1 MGPDDTD
8 DLVRQLLAGDARARG
23 RLLERLRP
31 QLVLWCSTQMSAHL
45 KSSYEPEDMAQ
56 EILLRV
62 ERALDGFEGRGRSA
76 FYAWLYTL
84 GRNCIRDHVD
94 HVHAEKRRL
103 PPPSSLTQTSP
114 SAAARRREDVGRM
127 MRVLDALEPAD
138 REIISLLKLEELT
151 AEQVAELQQRSVGA
165 VRTHLCRAM
174 KRLKEGLDAAGGAG
188 AETSGGPSR

>member
-8 DLVRQLLAGDARARG
+8 DLVRQLLAGDGEARG

-31 QLVLWCSTQMSAHL
+31 QVVLWCSTQMSVRL
-45 KSSYEPEDMAQ
+45 KASYEPEDMAQ

-62 ERALDGFEGRGRSA
+62 QRGLDGFEGRGRSA
-76 FYAWLYTL
+76 FYAWLYKL

-94 HVHAEKRRL
+94 YVGAEKRRT

-114 SAAARRREDVGRM
+114 SAAARRREEVGRM
-127 MRVLDALEPAD
+127 MRVLDGLEPAD

-151 AEQVAELQQRSVGA
+151 AEQVAELQQRSVSA

-174 KRLKEGLDAAGGAG
+174 KRLKEGLDAAGGG
-188 AETSGGPSR
+188 SETSNGASR